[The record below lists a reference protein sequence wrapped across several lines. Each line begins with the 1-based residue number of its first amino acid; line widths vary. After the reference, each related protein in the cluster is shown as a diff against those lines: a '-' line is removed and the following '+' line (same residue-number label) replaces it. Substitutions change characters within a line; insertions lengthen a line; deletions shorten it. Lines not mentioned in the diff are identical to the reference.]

1 MSVTVTSLR
10 KVLGDLEACLGTLE
24 SAGDKVLVQRLIKR
38 LRAVLDALSK
48 ADNLHLDARLHKLLR
63 ELLAAAAAL
72 LEALHTY
79 LRSLKGTPK
88 EQSRARAVLVDAMS
102 DFEAALDAIEV
113 ALGLGHNPG
122 GMSP

>member
-1 MSVTVTSLR
+1 MSAIVTSLR
-10 KVLGDLEACLGTLE
+10 KVLSDLEARMGKLV

-48 ADNLHLDARLHKLLR
+48 ADNLRLDARLHKLLR

-79 LRSLKGTPK
+79 LRSLESAPE
-88 EQSRARAVLVDAMS
+88 EQSRARAVLVEAMS

-113 ALGLGHNPG
+113 ALGLGHKPG
-122 GMSP
+122 GISP